1 MWEFKNGIK
10 LNSQIWVQ
18 SKVNLH
24 KPKKK
29 KVIKL
34 KAKWCMDKPWT
45 NQITKHTIT
54 QISKEFTF
62 FLIIYYMINNIVY
75 IEVANVLKNP
85 KWEFWNFLILDNYD
99 SYNFLCLESTYGF

>member
-1 MWEFKNGIK
+1 MWEFKNGTK

-29 KVIKL
+29 VIKL
-34 KAKWCMDKPWT
+34 KAKWCMDKQWT
-45 NQITKHTIT
+45 TQITKHTII

-62 FLIIYYMINNIVY
+62 FFVIYYMINNIVY
-75 IEVANVLKNP
+75 IEMANISKNP
-85 KWEFWNFLILDNYD
+85 KWGFWNFLILDNYD
-99 SYNFLCLESTYGF
+99 SNKFLSLESTCGF